1 MPNHVTTIQLVL
13 FKVLKFCKWL
23 IFSFFAIFTN
33 ASAKSSGLQWIV
45 RFFEGLNFTNDQHQR
60 YSRNLHTSKKTNYTV
75 WDLRYQKVWSYNCIL
90 LSKVRN
96 LNVNHSMK
104 AYRSMKVYR
113 INVLD
118 CFVVTSDCWNSF
130 SQEAGLWFH
139 VLLKLKDQYDLC
151 TICK

>member
-1 MPNHVTTIQLVL
+1 MADFQ
-13 FKVLKFCKWL
+13 FFCN
-23 IFSFFAIFTN
+23 FIFTN
-33 ASAKSSGLQWIV
+33 VSAKSSALQWIV
-45 RFFEGLNFTNDQHQR
+45 RFFEGLNFTNDQHQQ

-75 WDLRYQKVWSYNCIL
+75 WDLRYPRCGGTTVQCIL

-130 SQEAGLWFH
+130 SQEASLWFH
-139 VLLKLKDQYDLC
+139 VVLKLKDQYDLC

>member
-1 MPNHVTTIQLVL
+1 MADFQL
-13 FKVLKFCKWL
+13 FRNF
-23 IFSFFAIFTN
+23 IFTN
-33 ASAKSSGLQWIV
+33 ASAKSSALQWIV
-45 RFFEGLNFTNDQHQR
+45 HFFGGVKFHEWSTSAIFVEFTYLEKNQLHGMRF
-60 YSRNLHTSKKTNYTV
+60 KIP
-75 WDLRYQKVWSYNCIL
+75 KVWRYNCIL

-130 SQEAGLWFH
+130 SQEASLWFH

>member
-1 MPNHVTTIQLVL
+1 MADFQ
-13 FKVLKFCKWL
+13 
-23 IFSFFAIFTN
+23 FFRDFHKCICQKLSTAMD
-33 ASAKSSGLQWIV
+33 SA
-45 RFFEGLNFTNDQHQR
+45 FFEGLNFTNDQHQR

-104 AYRSMKVYR
+104 AYRNMKVYR
-113 INVLD
+113 LNVLD

-130 SQEAGLWFH
+130 SQEASLWFH